1 MVIRWNINKGIY
13 WGMNF
18 IWWFIWI
25 LLLIWLFATPWY
37 FPGRQRKKDTAMD
50 ILNERLAK
58 GEIEKAEFAKKR
70 NLIRQNQ

>member
-1 MVIRWNINKGIY
+1 MWNINNGMV

-37 FPGRQRKKDTAMD
+37 FPGRPRKKDTPMD

-58 GEIEKAEFAKKR
+58 GEIEKAEFEEKR